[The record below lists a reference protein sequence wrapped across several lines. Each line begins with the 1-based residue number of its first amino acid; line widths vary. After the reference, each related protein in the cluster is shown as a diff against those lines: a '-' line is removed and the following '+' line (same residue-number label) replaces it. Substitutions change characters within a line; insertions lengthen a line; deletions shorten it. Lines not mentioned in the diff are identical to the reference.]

1 MIWTWVG
8 FFLLIGL
15 LLSLDLGWLGKKR
28 HVISLREA
36 LIWSGVWIGVAL
48 GFTVLVY
55 GGYEYHWFG
64 LGTTVDAV
72 DGRLNDGISAT
83 ARYLTG
89 YVLEKALSI
98 DNLFL
103 MAVIFRFLGI
113 PAEQQHRVLSWGIL
127 GAMVM
132 RGVLIAVGVE
142 LVLHYH
148 WVLYI
153 FGAFLLY
160 TGVRM
165 LVMHGQEPNPS
176 KSLVVRLA
184 RRLLPLT
191 QDFHGNR
198 FVAREAGKLVLTP
211 LALAMILIEGA
222 DVVFATD
229 SIPAVFAVTADPLL
243 VFTSNIFAILGLRM
257 LYFALAG
264 LMARFEYLKI
274 TLALILMLVGVK
286 IIAGHWIR
294 EAMGEHAIF
303 YLLAAVAVMIAGGII
318 ASLVATRRRERT
330 EEASSYGTESPS
342 GAVRL

>member
-1 MIWTWVG
+1 MIWTWAG
-8 FFLLIGL
+8 FLLLIGL
-15 LLSLDLGWLGKKR
+15 LLALDLGWLGKR
-28 HVISLREA
+28 SHIISFREA
-36 LIWSGVWIGVAL
+36 FVWSGVWIAVAL
-48 GFTVLVY
+48 GFTVMVY

-72 DGRLNDGISAT
+72 DGRVNNGVSAT
-83 ARYLTG
+83 AKYLTG
-89 YVLEKALSI
+89 YVLEKALSV
-98 DNLFL
+98 DNLFV
-103 MAVIFRFLGI
+103 MAVIFRFLGV
-113 PAEQQHRVLSWGIL
+113 PAEQQHRVLSWGII

-132 RGVLIAVGVE
+132 RGAMIAIGVE
-142 LVLHYH
+142 LVSHYH

-160 TGVRM
+160 SGVRM
-165 LVMHGQEPNPS
+165 LVTHGQEPDPS

-191 QDFHGNR
+191 PNFHGKH
-198 FVAREAGKLVLTP
+198 FVARESGRLVLTP

-264 LMARFEYLKI
+264 LLDRFEYLKVS
-274 TLALILMLVGVK
+274 LALILMLVGVK

-294 EAMGEHAIF
+294 EAMGEHTML
-303 YLLAAVAVMIAGGII
+303 YLLGVVAAMIAGGII
-318 ASLVATRRRERT
+318 VSLVATRRRERA
-330 EEASSYGTESPS
+330 EAASSSGTESPS